1 MVTFLIHLDLPIW
14 NEAGS
19 PLDVD
24 LIMVGGLEHLD
35 YDFPYIGNV
44 VIPTD
49 EVIFFRGVGIPPTS
63 CDHMLSPFILNI
75 GVLCISLFFLLH
87 DADICSNIS

>member
-35 YDFPYIGNV
+35 YDFPFILGRII
-44 VIPTD
+44 IPTD
-49 EVIFFRGVGIPPTS
+49 ELIFFNHHP
-63 CDHMLSPFILNI
+63 N
-75 GVLCISLFFLLH
+75 
-87 DADICSNIS
+87 

>member
-35 YDFPYIGNV
+35 YDFP
-44 VIPTD
+44 
-49 EVIFFRGVGIPPTS
+49 
-63 CDHMLSPFILNI
+63 
-75 GVLCISLFFLLH
+75 
-87 DADICSNIS
+87 